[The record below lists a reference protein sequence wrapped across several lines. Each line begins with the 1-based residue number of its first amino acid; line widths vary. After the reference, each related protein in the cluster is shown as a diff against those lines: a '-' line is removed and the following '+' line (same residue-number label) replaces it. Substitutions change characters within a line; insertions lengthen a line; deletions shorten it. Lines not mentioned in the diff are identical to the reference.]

1 MLVVILCFVTL
12 FVFHDD
18 PRLAPVREIAVDATA
33 SVYWVGGVPVRAW
46 EAMAEYFA
54 SRTALREENA
64 RLRQANL
71 VVEAQA
77 QRLAA
82 ILAENSRYRALLNS
96 AALIESDIMVAEII
110 SVTADP
116 ARHMLVIDKGGR
128 DGVRKGQ
135 PLLGPKGLMGQIV
148 LVGANTSRAMLITDA
163 THAVPVQVNRNG
175 VRALIEGIGDIN
187 QLIVRHVAATT
198 DIEIGDQLVTSGLG
212 GRFPPGYP
220 VAEVVAIEG
229 DPGAAF
235 ATVIAKP
242 SAYLDRGRHVLL
254 ATTPS
259 TRESVDP

>member
-1 MLVVILCFVTL
+1 MVVLCVVTL
-12 FVFHDD
+12 FVFYDD
-18 PRLAPVREIAVDATA
+18 PRLTPVRELAVDASS
-33 SVYWVGGVPVRAW
+33 SVYLLGAAPVRAW
-46 EAMAEYFA
+46 QATVDYFA
-54 SRTALREENA
+54 SRKALREENA

-82 ILAENSRYRALLNS
+82 VLAENSRYRALLNS

-116 ARHMLVIDKGGR
+116 ARHMLVIDKGSR

-135 PLLGPKGLMGQIV
+135 PLLGAKGLMGQVV
-148 LVGANTSRAMLITDA
+148 LVGVNTSRAMLITDA

-175 VRALIEGIGDIN
+175 VRALIEGIGDID

-229 DPGAAF
+229 EPGAAF
-235 ATVIAKP
+235 ATVIAQP
-242 SAYLDRGRHVLL
+242 SAHLDRGRHVLL
-254 ATTPS
+254 ATTPLAQ
-259 TRESVDP
+259 ESPDP